1 MEIKNFDKEFVERT
15 KKIIENSSTIGNE
28 YDITLLINCMLALVV
43 LPVEKTN
50 ESNKNFQDE
59 ITNKLKEMNV
69 VKKSTNEDSL
79 FRAIKNALSHLHIE
93 IKNKNGI
100 IYKIIFRD
108 KKHNKA
114 ECHTMLEFDTNQ
126 LKDFVIF
133 VANQHLERLSNR

>member
-15 KKIIENSSTIGNE
+15 KKIIENSLIVKNE

-43 LPVEKTN
+43 LPIEKTS
-50 ESNKNFQDE
+50 ESNKKFQDE
-59 ITNKLKEMNV
+59 ITNKLKEMDV
-69 VKKSTNEDSL
+69 VKKSTNEGSL

-108 KKHNKA
+108 KKHNKS
-114 ECHTMLEFDTNQ
+114 ECHTMLEFDTTQ
-126 LKDFVIF
+126 LKEFAVY